1 MRSYYARVEGFAGR
15 CGLNVEYMCTKS
27 IGIGIKINAFSM
39 RLKEPDGYKV
49 NKDEFY
55 GIRRTD
61 FLGGLRFYF

>member
-1 MRSYYARVEGFAGR
+1 M
-15 CGLNVEYMCTKS
+15 EYMCTKS